1 MSFESPST
9 VEKQPSALKKFFEKA
24 AGKLKGSKGY
34 AIAGSA
40 ALALFL
46 SSCGENKGGTLE
58 NARERGAIPTVSID
72 DITKAHTAFDL
83 LKNSSSKTVSYD
95 ADGHVTVEIL
105 SDSTL
110 SIQESSI
117 VSEDGSKFYG
127 NNGNTHVVFHADG
140 SIDLT
145 TDGLAGSDYSA
156 FVDGNTGE
164 IRGYTD
170 ALNNQAF
177 EVTDSGDVRVYSPEN
192 FRESDS
198 ENYVTG
204 HLRTIDAA
212 GTHVVSP
219 NTVE

>member
-9 VEKQPSALKKFFEKA
+9 VEKQPSALKKFFEKTA
-24 AGKLKGSKGY
+24 EEFKASKGY
-34 AIAGSA
+34 AVAGAA

-58 NARERGAIPTVSID
+58 NAREKGAIPSVGID
-72 DITKAHTAFDL
+72 DITKAHAAFDL
-83 LKNSSSKTVSYD
+83 LKSSDIKTVSFD
-95 ADGHVTVEIL
+95 AYGHIRVEAL

-117 VSEDGSKFYG
+117 ISEDGTMAYG
-127 NNGNTHVVFHADG
+127 NNGNTHVVFHTDG
-140 SIDLT
+140 SVDFT
-145 TDGLAGSDYSA
+145 TDGLASKDYSA
-156 FVDGNTGE
+156 FVDGKTGE

-170 ALNNQAF
+170 VLNNQAF
-177 EVTDSGDVRVYSPEN
+177 EVTDSGDVRVHSPEN

-198 ENYVTG
+198 EEYVTG

-212 GTHVVSP
+212 GAHLLSP
-219 NTVE
+219 EITK